1 MRISSNVSQYDI
13 FPLSNLLTVHIGR
26 TRRSSSKAGTTPDE
40 LTMELVKS
48 EINNTLN
55 SLTSRSFSSPQ
66 QQICVPGAVGMQGS
80 KGSRGRRGP
89 RGATG
94 RKGPRGDRGKPGKHG
109 KQGSNGPPLLKGK
122 QGI

>member
-1 MRISSNVSQYDI
+1 MRISSNVSQYVI
-13 FPLSNLLTVHIGR
+13 FPLSNLLTVHIGK

-55 SLTSRSFSSPQ
+55 SLTSRSLCSPQ
-66 QQICVPGAVGMQGS
+66 QQICAPGAVGMQGS
-80 KGSRGRRGP
+80 KRSRGRRGP
-89 RGATG
+89 HGATG
-94 RKGPRGDRGKPGKHG
+94 RKGPRGDRGEPGKHG
-109 KQGSNGPPLLKGK
+109 KQGSTGPPRLEGK